1 MRSLAA
7 TKTRAAIG
15 RAATGRA
22 RCGVEPSPQ
31 STIGACAAFARARLP
46 ILEADFLTCGALNI
60 TPATL
65 HGFAERAVAPAA
77 ASRLESWVQRRMAGE
92 PVAYILG
99 RRGFWRF
106 DLEVTPDVLIPRPD
120 TETLVAAVLPLIDK
134 GCRVLDIGT
143 GSGAV
148 ALAIAV
154 EKPSAQVTATDIDP
168 QCIALCR
175 RNARRLGIDLR
186 LRVADC
192 FDGLEQSFNVIVSNP
207 PYVAADDRHLQ
218 QGDLR
223 FEPRMA
229 LVSGL
234 DGLAFLARLIAEAPR
249 HLHVGGWLAV
259 EHGATQ
265 GAAVRRIFHQHGFDH
280 ISTHQDIEHRPRATV
295 GRLGAAPPLPQGS
308 TRP

>member
-1 MRSLAA
+1 MALPSAS
-7 TKTRAAIG
+7 AITDAG
-15 RAATGRA
+15 QAESS
-22 RCGVEPSPQ
+22 GVCCRLGGQ
-31 STIGACAAFARARLP
+31 TTIGACAAFARARLDD
-46 ILEADFLTCGALNI
+46 LEADTLTCGALGVSR
-60 TPATL
+60 ATL
-65 HGFAERAVAPAA
+65 HAFAERAVTPAA
-77 ASRLESWVQRRMAGE
+77 ASRLEYWVARRTAGE

-120 TETLVAAVLPLIDK
+120 TETLVAAVLPLVND

-175 RNARRLGIDLR
+175 RNAQRLGIDVR
-186 LRVADC
+186 LHMADC
-192 FDGLEQSFNVIVSNP
+192 FDGLEERFNVIVSNP
-207 PYVAADDRHLQ
+207 PYVAANDPHLQ
-218 QGDLR
+218 RGDLR
-223 FEPRMA
+223 FEPRLA
-229 LVSGL
+229 LVGGP
-234 DGLAFLARLIAEAPR
+234 DGLAFLARLIAEAPQ

-265 GAAVRRIFHQHGFDH
+265 GAAVRRLLRQHGFDR
-280 ISTHQDIEHRPRATV
+280 ISTHPDIEHRPRATV

>member
-1 MRSLAA
+1 MALPSAS
-7 TKTRAAIG
+7 AIADAG
-15 RAATGRA
+15 QAESS
-22 RCGVEPSPQ
+22 GVCCLLGGQ
-31 STIGACAAFARARLP
+31 TTIGACAAFARARLDD
-46 ILEADFLTCGALNI
+46 LEADTLTCGALGVSR
-60 TPATL
+60 ATL
-65 HGFAERAVAPAA
+65 HAFAERAVAPAA
-77 ASRLESWVQRRMAGE
+77 ASRLESWVARRIAGE

-106 DLEVTPDVLIPRPD
+106 DLEITPDVLIPRPD
-120 TETLVAAVLPLIDK
+120 TEMLVAAVLPLVND
-134 GCRVLDIGT
+134 GCRVLDIGA

-168 QCIALCR
+168 QCISLCR
-175 RNARRLGIDLR
+175 RNALRLGIDLR

-192 FDGLEQSFNVIVSNP
+192 FDGLEESFNVIVSNP
-207 PYVAADDRHLQ
+207 PYVAADDPHLRR
-218 QGDLR
+218 GDLR
-223 FEPRMA
+223 FEPRLA
-229 LVSGL
+229 LVGGP
-234 DGLAFLARLIAEAPR
+234 DGLGFLTRLIAEAPR

-265 GAAVRRIFHQHGFDH
+265 GAAVGRLFRQHGFDR

-295 GRLGAAPPLPQGS
+295 GRLGVAPPLPRGS